1 MWYYFCMK
9 FNKDTFEIIFFA
21 RAGQGAKTAAEILAQ
36 AAMQEGKYI
45 QAFPY
50 YGPER
55 SGAPTKAYVR
65 ISTRPIRIHEPITDP
80 DLVVVLDETLLSS
93 QDVSKNLDRNE
104 SLIIN
109 TKKSGAEI
117 KNLIK
122 DFQGTV
128 NAIDAMSVAI
138 NKTGQPSINS
148 VILGNIIKVSEV
160 AKLESVE
167 EEFRKIFE
175 QKIGKELTDKNIQ
188 AIQAG
193 YDSL

>member
-1 MWYYFCMK
+1 MK

-21 RAGQGAKTAAEILAQ
+21 RAGQGAKTAAEIIAQ
-36 AAMQEGKYI
+36 AAMHEGKYI

-65 ISTRPIRIHEPITDP
+65 ISDKPIRTHEPITDP

-93 QDVSKNLDRNE
+93 QDVANNLDRDE

-109 TKKSGAEI
+109 TNKNGIEIRNEINKFKGAI
-117 KNLIK
+117 H
-122 DFQGTV
+122 
-128 NAIDAMSVAI
+128 AIDALGIALKV
-138 NKTGQPSINS
+138 TGAPAINS
-148 VILGNIIKVSEV
+148 VILGKLVKISEV
-160 AKLESVE
+160 VKLDSILS
-167 EEFRKIFE
+167 EFRELFTK
-175 QKIGKELTDKNIQ
+175 KIGKELTEKNIQ

>member
-1 MWYYFCMK
+1 MK
-9 FNKDTFEIIFFA
+9 FNKDTFEVTFFA

-36 AAMQEGKYI
+36 AAMNEGKYI

-65 ISTRPIRIHEPITDP
+65 ISNKPIRIHEPITDP

-93 QDVSKNLDRNE
+93 QDVSKNLDRDE

-109 TKKSGAEI
+109 TKKTGEEI
-117 KNLIK
+117 KAILK
-122 DFQGTV
+122 DFSGSVQT
-128 NAIDAMSVAI
+128 IDAVGIAMK
-138 NKTGQPSINS
+138 KTGQPNINS
-148 VILGNIIKVSEV
+148 VILGKVIKIAEIV
-160 AKLESVE
+160 KLESVIG
-167 EEFRKIFE
+167 EFQKIFE
-175 QKIGKELTDKNIQ
+175 KKIGSELTKKNIQ